1 MRFVLLFLFIFAACD
16 RETPDPPQATSPP
29 TSTAAQIF
37 ATGRA
42 LQARGLFS
50 QAEQAYRQVLQQAP
64 DNPQYHYYLGVV
76 LHAQSRFAE
85 AQTQFEKALELK
97 PDYAGPRIAL
107 GKMFYDVHGKVE
119 EARQLLTE
127 ALKLAPNAVEARYIL
142 GVIHQREGQLQEAR
156 EIFAAIAT
164 ADSTHLQAR
173 LQLGQVD
180 LKLGNYQEAE
190 HQLRQVAHLSPH
202 EPTAFLGIGQAL
214 LRMGRAAEGQRALE
228 RARILDE
235 QNAQLKPHQ
244 DALRQHPDQPQAHS
258 NLAALYS
265 RFGRLK
271 LAVEHYRQSILIDST
286 YGLGY
291 QGLGTLLQRRGKD
304 DLAAHYYLEALSHD
318 STLAESHNNLG
329 LILHKQGQLEKALRQ
344 YERAVRFAP
353 STGFYYSNL
362 GNVFLEMDQLDQAQ
376 AAVERAI
383 EIDAKLYSAH
393 ILLGDIHAR
402 RGEFARA
409 ISIWENVPS
418 GGAASES
425 LQTKIAEARRQLSAQ
440 ENASQ

>member
-1 MRFVLLFLFIFAACD
+1 MRFALFFFFVCVACT
-16 RETPDPPQATSPP
+16 RETPDSQQAPSPP
-29 TSTAAQIF
+29 ADSAAQTF
-37 ATGRA
+37 AAGRA
-42 LQARGLFS
+42 LQARGLFT
-50 QAEQAYRQVLQQAP
+50 QAEQAYRQALQQSP
-64 DNPQYHYYLGVV
+64 TNPQYHYYLGVA
-76 LHAQSRFAE
+76 LHAQGRFAE
-85 AQTQFEKALELK
+85 AQAQFEKALELK

-107 GKMFYDVHGKVE
+107 GKMLYDVHGKVE
-119 EARQLLTE
+119 KARQLLTE

-142 GVIHQREGQLQEAR
+142 GVIDQREGQLQESR
-156 EIFAAIAT
+156 EIFAAIIA

-173 LQLGQVD
+173 LQLGLVE

-190 HQLRQVAHLSPH
+190 KQLGQVAHLSPH
-202 EPTAFLGIGQAL
+202 EPAAFLGIGQAL
-214 LRMGRAAEGQRALE
+214 LRMGRTSEGQRALE
-228 RARILDE
+228 RARVLDE

-244 DALRQHPDQPQAHS
+244 DALRQYPDQPQAHS

-265 RFGRLK
+265 HFGRLK
-271 LAVEHYRQSILIDST
+271 LAIEHYRQSILIDST

-291 QGLGTLLQRRGKD
+291 QGLGTLFQRRGKD
-304 DLAAHYYLEALSHD
+304 DLAARYYLKALSHD

-329 LILHKQGQLEKALRQ
+329 LIFHKQGQLEKALRR

-362 GNVFLEMDQLDQAQ
+362 GNVCLEMDQLDQAQ

-383 EIDAKLYSAH
+383 ELDAKLYSAR

-409 ISIWENVPS
+409 IALWENIPS
-418 GGAASES
+418 GGETSEV
-425 LQTKIAEARRQLSAQ
+425 LQTKIAEARRQLSTQ
-440 ENASQ
+440 EHAPR

>member
-1 MRFVLLFLFIFAACD
+1 M
-16 RETPDPPQATSPP
+16 
-29 TSTAAQIF
+29 
-37 ATGRA
+37 
-42 LQARGLFS
+42 
-50 QAEQAYRQVLQQAP
+50 LQQAP

-76 LHAQSRFAE
+76 LHAQSHFVE

-107 GKMFYDVHGKVE
+107 GKMFYDVYGKVE

-127 ALKLAPNAVEARYIL
+127 ALELAPSAVEARYIL

-190 HQLRQVAHLSPH
+190 KQLRQVARLSPH
-202 EPTAFLGIGQAL
+202 EPAAFLGIGQAL
-214 LRMGRAAEGQRALE
+214 LRMGRDAEGQRALE
-228 RARILDE
+228 RVRVLDE

-291 QGLGTLLQRRGKD
+291 QGLGTLFQRRGKD
-304 DLAAHYYLEALSHD
+304 DLAARYYLEALSHD

-329 LILHKQGQLEKALRQ
+329 LIFHKQGQLEKALRQ
-344 YERAVRFAP
+344 YERAARFAP

-362 GNVFLEMDQLDQAQ
+362 GNVYLEMDQLDQAQ
-376 AAVERAI
+376 AAVEQAI
-383 EIDAKLYSAH
+383 ELDEKLYSAR

-409 ISIWENVPS
+409 IALWENVPS
-418 GGAASES
+418 GGATNEA
-425 LQTKIAEARRQLSAQ
+425 LRAKIAEARRQLSTQ
-440 ENASQ
+440 ENDPQ

>member
-1 MRFVLLFLFIFAACD
+1 MRFALLFFLVCTACT
-16 RETPDPPQATSPP
+16 RETPDPPPA
-29 TSTAAQIF
+29 STAPADPAAHAF
-37 ATGRA
+37 ASGRA
-42 LQARGLFS
+42 LQARGLFT
-50 QAEQAYRQVLQQAP
+50 QAEQAYRQALHQAP
-64 DNPQYHYYLGVV
+64 TNPQYHYYLGVT

-85 AQTQFEKALELK
+85 ARTQFEKALELK

-107 GKMFYDVHGKVE
+107 GKMLYDVHGKVE

-127 ALKLAPNAVEARYIL
+127 ALTLAPSAVEARYIL
-142 GVIHQREGQLQEAR
+142 GAIHQREGQLQEAR
-156 EIFAAIAT
+156 EIFAAIAA

-173 LQLGQVD
+173 LQLGLVE

-190 HQLRQVAHLSPH
+190 SQLRQVARLSPH
-202 EPTAFLGIGQAL
+202 EPAAFLGIGQAL
-214 LRMGRAAEGQRALE
+214 LRLGRAAEGQRVLE
-228 RARILDE
+228 RARVLDE

-244 DALRQHPDQPQAHS
+244 DALRQYPDQPQAHS
-258 NLAALYS
+258 NLAAAYS

-271 LAVEHYRQSILIDST
+271 QAVEHYRQSILIDST

-304 DLAAHYYLEALSHD
+304 DLAARYYLRALSYD

-329 LILHKQGQLEKALRQ
+329 LIFHKQGALAKALQR
-344 YERAVRFAP
+344 YERAIRFAP

-362 GNVFLEMDQLDQAQ
+362 GNAYLEMEQLDQAQ

-383 EIDAKLYSAH
+383 ELDAQLYSARV
-393 ILLGDIHAR
+393 LLGDIHAH

-409 ISIWENVPS
+409 IALWEAIPS
-418 GGAASES
+418 GGAAGET
-425 LQTKIAEARRQLSAQ
+425 LQAKIADARRQLSAPQ
-440 ENASQ
+440 

>member
-1 MRFVLLFLFIFAACD
+1 MPAKHPIQRNPLHRPLTQRLRLLPPAAHSK
-16 RETPDPPQATSPP
+16 PAASSPKP
-29 TSTAAQIF
+29 S
-37 ATGRA
+37 R
-42 LQARGLFS
+42 
-50 QAEQAYRQVLQQAP
+50 AYRQALQQAP

-107 GKMFYDVHGKVE
+107 GKMFYDVHGKIE

-127 ALKLAPNAVEARYIL
+127 ALELAPNAVEARYIL

-156 EIFAAIAT
+156 EVFAAIAT

-173 LQLGQVD
+173 LQLGLAD

-190 HQLRQVAHLSPH
+190 RQLRQVARRSPH
-202 EPTAFLGIGQAL
+202 EPAAFLGIGQAL
-214 LRMGRAAEGQRALE
+214 LRMGRDAEGQRALE
-228 RARILDE
+228 RARVLDE

-244 DALRQHPDQPQAHS
+244 DALRQHPDQPQTHS

-304 DLAAHYYLEALSHD
+304 DLAARYYLEALSHD

-329 LILHKQGQLEKALRQ
+329 LIFHKQDPTRKGPQTIQAG
-344 YERAVRFAP
+344 RAVCPIYGFLLLQSRQCVSRNG
-353 STGFYYSNL
+353 STGPSA
-362 GNVFLEMDQLDQAQ
+362 GGR
-376 AAVERAI
+376 RAG
-383 EIDAKLYSAH
+383 H
-393 ILLGDIHAR
+393 RTG
-402 RGEFARA
+402 
-409 ISIWENVPS
+409 
-418 GGAASES
+418 
-425 LQTKIAEARRQLSAQ
+425 
-440 ENASQ
+440 